1 MDSTEAQLKLTSMT
15 VPFVITPSCVYE
27 VPLGFF
33 FTPRIPRQKVHLSSG
48 WVTWAFFI
56 LSPAGASM
64 RGVNNHQCIA
74 LKMGQSGLRHLSP
87 AVHAH
92 EATNLHHCITLR
104 TALTVHM
111 R

>member
-1 MDSTEAQLKLTSMT
+1 MT

-64 RGVNNHQCIA
+64 QGMNVHQCIA
-74 LKMGQSGLRHLSP
+74 LKVGHIG
-87 AVHAH
+87 
-92 EATNLHHCITLR
+92 T
-104 TALTVHM
+104 
-111 R
+111 